1 MYTCHFLKV
10 LPQELQ
16 VVMQYPYPFSQKMK
30 LCMEK
35 TPEVFSAGVTNLYET
50 ESYFLVQIHAK
61 GYQFDTHT
69 SEIKFV
75 KFVFNYVTFN

>member
-1 MYTCHFLKV
+1 
-10 LPQELQ
+10 
-16 VVMQYPYPFSQKMK
+16 MK

-35 TPEVFSAGVTNLYET
+35 TPEDFGAGVTNLYET

>member
-1 MYTCHFLKV
+1 
-10 LPQELQ
+10 
-16 VVMQYPYPFSQKMK
+16 
-30 LCMEK
+30 MEK